1 MNFLLSSVQ
10 LASFADVAHYFQY
23 HPIALPIFVLILSLL
38 IGSFLNVVILR
49 YPIMLF
55 RSWLIDSKDLD
66 ENLPKH
72 LLEHSAFKD
81 LESPYTLSKP
91 ASHCPRCQRPVK
103 AWQNIPII
111 SYLLLKGKCSG
122 CAESGEETK
131 ISIRYPLVEI
141 ATGLLSLALLI
152 KFPWSIQLAAMLVFT
167 WSLVAMSMIDI
178 DHQILPDTMTL
189 SLMWLGLILNID
201 NTFVD
206 LQSAVI
212 GAIAGYLSLWS
223 VFWIFKLA
231 TGKDGMGFG
240 DFKLLAA
247 LGAWFGW
254 QFLPMIILLSSM
266 VGAVV
271 GIAGILIMGRDKNIP
286 IPFGPYLAVA
296 GWIAA
301 MWGEKIMDWYLPTL

>member
-1 MNFLLSSVQ
+1 MTFSSMSAQ
-10 LASFADVAHYFQY
+10 LASFADVAHYLQHQPY
-23 HPIALPIFVLILSLL
+23 ALPIVVLILSLL

-55 RSWLIDSKDLD
+55 RSWLIDSKDLR
-66 ENLPKH
+66 ENLP
-72 LLEHSAFKD
+72 EHSALND
-81 LESPYTLSKP
+81 LDSAYTLSKP
-91 ASHCPRCQRPVK
+91 ASHCPRCQSPVK
-103 AWQNIPII
+103 AWQNIPIL
-111 SYLLLKGKCSG
+111 SYILLKGKCSG
-122 CAESGEETK
+122 CAEHGKETK
-131 ISIRYPLVEI
+131 ISIRYPLIEL

-152 KFPWSIQLAAMLVFT
+152 KFPFSIQLAAMLVFT
-167 WSLVAMSMIDI
+167 WSLVTMSMIDI

-189 SLMWLGLILNID
+189 SLMWLGLLLNID
-201 NTFVD
+201 HTFVD

-212 GAIAGYLSLWS
+212 GAMAGYLSLWS
-223 VFWIFKLA
+223 VYWLFKLA

-254 QFLPMIILLSSM
+254 QFLPMIILLSSL

-271 GIAGILIMGRDKNIP
+271 GIAGIIVLGRDKNIP

-301 MWGEKIMDWYLPTL
+301 MWGNEIMEWYLPSLQA

>member
-1 MNFLLSSVQ
+1 MSAQ
-10 LASFADVAHYFQY
+10 LASFADVAHYLQNQPY
-23 HPIALPIFVLILSLL
+23 ALPIVVLILSLL

-55 RSWLIDSKDLD
+55 RSWLIDSKDLR
-66 ENLPKH
+66 ENLP
-72 LLEHSAFKD
+72 EHSALND
-81 LESPYTLSKP
+81 LESAYTLSKP
-91 ASHCPRCQRPVK
+91 GSHCPRCQSPVK
-103 AWQNIPII
+103 AWQNIPIL
-111 SYLLLKGKCSG
+111 SYILLKGKCSG
-122 CAESGEETK
+122 CAEYGKETK
-131 ISIRYPLVEI
+131 ISIRYPLVEL

-152 KFPWSIQLAAMLVFT
+152 KFPFSIQLAAMLVFT

-189 SLMWLGLILNID
+189 SLMWLGLLLNID
-201 NTFVD
+201 HTFID

-212 GAIAGYLSLWS
+212 GAMAGYLSLWS
-223 VFWIFKLA
+223 VYWLFKLT

-254 QFLPMIILLSSM
+254 QFLPMIILLSSL

-271 GIAGILIMGRDKNIP
+271 GIAGIMILGRDKNIP
-286 IPFGPYLAVA
+286 IPFGPYLAAA

-301 MWGEKIMDWYLPTL
+301 MWGNEIMEWYLPSLQA

>member
-1 MNFLLSSVQ
+1 MSF
-10 LASFADVAHYFQY
+10 ASFTDIAYYMQHQPY
-23 HPIALPIFVLILSLL
+23 ALPVVILMLSLL

-55 RSWLIDSKDLD
+55 RSWLVDSKDLAD
-66 ENLPKH
+66 NLP
-72 LLEHSAFKD
+72 EHSALRD
-81 LESPYTLSKP
+81 LDSPYTLSKP
-91 ASHCPRCQRPVK
+91 SSHCPRCHKHVK
-103 AWQNIPII
+103 AWQNIPIV

-122 CAESGEETK
+122 CAESGKETK
-131 ISIRYPLVEI
+131 ISIRYPLVEL

-178 DHQILPDTMTL
+178 DHQILPDTMTI
-189 SLMWLGLILNID
+189 SLMWLGLLLNID
-201 NTFVD
+201 HTFVD

-212 GAIAGYLSLWS
+212 GAAAGYLSLWS
-223 VFWIFKLA
+223 IFWLFKIA

-254 QFLPMIILLSSM
+254 QFLPMIILLSSI

-271 GIAGILIMGRDKNIP
+271 GIAGIMIMGRDKNIP
-286 IPFGPYLAVA
+286 IPFGPYLAAA

-301 MWGEKIMDWYLPTL
+301 MWGNEIMEWYLPSL

>member
-1 MNFLLSSVQ
+1 MVLSFASAQ
-10 LASFADVAHYFQY
+10 LASLADVAHYLQHQPY
-23 HPIALPIFVLILSLL
+23 ALPIVILILSLL

-55 RSWLIDSKDLD
+55 RSWLIDSQNLAD
-66 ENLPKH
+66 NLPKH
-72 LLEHSAFKD
+72 SALGD

-91 ASHCPRCQRPVK
+91 ASHCPRCHSPVK

-111 SYLLLKGKCSG
+111 SYLILKGKCSG
-122 CAESGEETK
+122 CAEQGQETK
-131 ISIRYPLVEI
+131 ISIRYPLVEL

-178 DHQILPDTMTL
+178 DHQILPDSMTL
-189 SLMWLGLILNID
+189 SLMWLGLLLNID
-201 NTFVD
+201 HTFVD

-212 GAIAGYLSLWS
+212 GAATGYLSLWS
-223 VFWIFKLA
+223 VYWLFKFA

-254 QFLPMIILLSSM
+254 QFLPMIILLSSL
-266 VGAVV
+266 VGAIV
-271 GIAGILIMGRDKNIP
+271 GIAGIIIMGRDKNIP
-286 IPFGPYLAVA
+286 IPFGPYLAAA

-301 MWGEKIMDWYLPTL
+301 MWGNDIMLWYLPNI